1 MRPNLARLDM
11 SEDYVRVRMVQGQF
25 AEGQVR
31 AFLET
36 NGIPTQVRGETLRT
50 THGISIDGIGAVDI
64 LVPPDRV
71 DEARELLLRADRGEF
86 RLGDETESDERA

>member
-1 MRPNLARLDM
+1 MSAGRQLDR
-11 SEDYVRVRMVQGQF
+11 YVRASTVQGQF

-31 AFLET
+31 AFLEA

-50 THGISIDGIGAVDI
+50 THGISIDGLGAVEI

-71 DEARELLLRADRGEF
+71 EEARELLKRADRGEF
-86 RLGDETESDERA
+86 ELAADNDPDQAS